1 MATLP
6 KSKLNINRLYLCI
19 IIKIIINHK
28 NLIIMKKLFVAILFA
43 LMIVPVNAQSVRE
56 EIVFNGIYMV
66 ALNQYGDA
74 TTAPESLNS
83 VQTVQIFS
91 NNSLKYDG
99 KIYEPYYSK
108 NIRSLRNGVP
118 NGWDCWRRDG
128 SSYGHI
134 ETYVLINEKRNSM
147 MSLYYS
153 KGVIG
158 GDIIVMSTYG
168 KGSSPSPSP
177 SPGINPSPS
186 PTPKVNQGRT
196 CAGCRGTGVCTMCQG
211 KGGYYTNSGT
221 YTGSGSK
228 TWHQCSSCHGSG
240 KCGVCYGRG
249 TIR

>member
-1 MATLP
+1 
-6 KSKLNINRLYLCI
+6 
-19 IIKIIINHK
+19 
-28 NLIIMKKLFVAILFA
+28 MKKLFVAILFA

-74 TTAPESLNS
+74 RTSPESLNS

-108 NIRSLRNGVP
+108 KIRSLRNGVP

-147 MSLYYS
+147 MSLYCS

-168 KGSSPSPSP
+168 KGSSPSPGYNST
-177 SPGINPSPS
+177 PSPS
-186 PTPKVNQGRT
+186 PNYNQSTPSQGRT

-240 KCGVCYGRG
+240 KCGVCYGKG